1 MHQSKKIYFYFS
13 GPQFQGIVMDQC
25 QIPGGDKLAGGIR
38 IKEDPNCDYNEAGE
52 KCDILD
58 KKGSM
63 YLIHTIQF
71 FLFK

>member
-1 MHQSKKIYFYFS
+1 
-13 GPQFQGIVMDQC
+13 MDQC

-38 IKEDPNCDYNEAGE
+38 IKEDPNCDYNEAGD

-63 YLIHTIQF
+63 SLF
-71 FLFK
+71 FILKVLS